1 MRLFFAIRV
10 FFKVLFDAA
19 TAGRIESLLSGE
31 LPAPAAAPPA
41 GPAEATKQRQTP
53 TSSRSDALTLLAT
66 MQQEARFLD
75 LVQEPLGEYS
85 DSQVGAAAR
94 DVLRDCNAVLQRMFK
109 IEPVVAQDEGTECET
124 PKDFQPGRFRL
135 TGSVVGDPPYR
146 GQLTH
151 KGWEATTCEL
161 PTWSG
166 SDLVAQVLAP
176 AEVEIA

>member
-19 TAGRIESLLSGE
+19 AAGRIESLLAGE
-31 LPAPAAAPPA
+31 LPAPAAAPAA
-41 GPAEATKQRQTP
+41 GPSVATKQRQTP
-53 TSSRSDALTLLAT
+53 APARSEALTLLAT
-66 MQQEARFLD
+66 LQQEARFLD

-109 IEPVVAQDEGTECET
+109 IVPVVAQEEGTECET
-124 PKDFQPGRFRL
+124 PKDFQPARFRL

-166 SDLVAQVLAP
+166 SDSVARVLAP